1 MKSVQKL
8 CKLALGEET
17 HGRVTDF
24 NWTDKWLSG

>member
-1 MKSVQKL
+1 MMSFKKL
-8 CKLALGEET
+8 CKLALREEP